1 MIDLATASAQWRV
14 ATVTAIRAETPWVK
28 TISFHVPGWPGHL
41 AGQHVDLRLTAE
53 DGYVAQR
60 SYSIASAA
68 GQGPDIDLTV
78 AAVPDGEVSEFLHEE
93 LRVGDRIE
101 LRGPIG
107 GYFAWSADHDYG
119 LLLIAGGSGVV
130 PLMAMLRSRG
140 QAGATRPA
148 RLLYSSRSAD
158 QIIYRDEL
166 DQLAARGDGF
176 VLTHTLTREVPPGW
190 QGERGRIGRVMLTRR
205 QFLPAGSPDTYVC
218 GPTSFVEA
226 VVENLVAMGHLA
238 GRIRTERFGPT
249 GDLGQPLP

>member
-1 MIDLATASAQWRV
+1 MIDPAIASAQWRV
-14 ATVTAIRAETPWVK
+14 ATVTAIRSETPEVR
-28 TISFHVPGWPGHL
+28 TIAFDVPGWPGHL
-41 AGQHVDLRLTAE
+41 AGQHVDIRLTAE

-68 GQGPDIDLTV
+68 GPGPAIELTV

-93 LRVGDRIE
+93 LRVGDLIE

-119 LLLIAGGSGVV
+119 LLLIAGGSGIV
-130 PLMAMLRSRG
+130 PLMAMLRSRAL
-140 QAGATRPA
+140 AGAAKPA
-148 RLLYSSRSAD
+148 RLLYSSRTAA

-166 DQLAARGDGF
+166 DRLAARNDGF
-176 VLTHTLTREVPPGW
+176 VLTHTLTRGAPVDWP
-190 QGERGRIGRVMLTRR
+190 GERGRIGRVMLTRR
-205 QFLPAGSPDTYVC
+205 GFVPDGSPDTYVC
-218 GPTSFVEA
+218 GPTAFVES

-249 GDLGQPLP
+249 GEFR